1 MISVAIM
8 PQTSRVLVMPLSATA
23 CAGYTPIHQFF
34 NNQKKE
40 ACSLYTDEYLHIIES
55 IIKQLHNAAVRKD
68 SLILVH
74 DRDLAHSAPE
84 VKQLVA
90 DKNMVLMMLPPWS
103 PDLVSLR
110 YAVFLNCKRWLETN
124 KPSVWDARCKVLVQH
139 LEGLHPDTL
148 ISDYLNRPPR
158 VLDAQGRHIVVRVLG
173 HC

>member
-1 MISVAIM
+1 MIAVAIM
-8 PQTSRVLVMPLSATA
+8 PQTGRVLVMPLSATTW
-23 CAGYTPIHQFF
+23 AGYTPIHQFF
-34 NNQKKE
+34 NDQKKE
-40 ACSLYTDEYLHIIES
+40 PCSLYTDEYLHISES
-55 IIKQLHNAAVRKD
+55 ITKKLPNAAVRKD

-74 DRDLAHSAPE
+74 DHDMAHSTPE

-90 DKNMVLMMLPPWS
+90 DKNMVWMMLPPWS

-124 KPSVWDARCKVLVQH
+124 KTYVWDACCKVLVQH

-148 ISDYLNRPPR
+148 ISDYLNRPLR
-158 VLDAQGRHIVVRVLG
+158 VLDTQGRHIVVRVLG